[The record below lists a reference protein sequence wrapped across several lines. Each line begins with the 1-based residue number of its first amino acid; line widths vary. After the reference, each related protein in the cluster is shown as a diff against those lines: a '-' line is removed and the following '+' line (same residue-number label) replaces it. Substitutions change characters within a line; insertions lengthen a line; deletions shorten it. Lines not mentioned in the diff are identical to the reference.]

1 VRPHGCLVQLIKL
14 GPWWSRYRRLQC
26 RIVRRPLLARYLH
39 DALSAEPETYT
50 YDSARQLTV
59 DRGGSP
65 VVEGLVNRGDTVTK
79 VRTEP
84 TDPAEPSF
92 SEPTGVV
99 GDSESFTR
107 TRTEPTDPAEP
118 TAVTEAIETGGW
130 DSESS
135 GGLLAY

>member
-1 VRPHGCLVQLIKL
+1 
-14 GPWWSRYRRLQC
+14 
-26 RIVRRPLLARYLH
+26 
-39 DALSAEPETYT
+39 
-50 YDSARQLTV
+50 V
-59 DRGGSP
+59 DRGGAP
-65 VVEGLVNRGDTVTK
+65 VVERLVNLGDTVTK

-92 SEPTGVV
+92 SEPAVLV

-118 TAVTEAIETGGW
+118 SGLTEAIETGGW

>member
-1 VRPHGCLVQLIKL
+1 VAESCFVPLIERALPSLDRP
-14 GPWWSRYRRLQC
+14 LQC

-39 DALSAEPETYT
+39 DALPAQPKTYL
-50 YDSARQLTV
+50 YDPARQLTV
-59 DRGGSP
+59 DRDGAP
-65 VVEGLVNRGDTVTK
+65 VVDGLDNLGDTMTK

-84 TDPAEPSF
+84 TDPAEPAF
-92 SEPTGVV
+92 SEPTVLV

-118 TAVTEAIETGGW
+118 SAVETGGW
-130 DSESS
+130 HRDSS